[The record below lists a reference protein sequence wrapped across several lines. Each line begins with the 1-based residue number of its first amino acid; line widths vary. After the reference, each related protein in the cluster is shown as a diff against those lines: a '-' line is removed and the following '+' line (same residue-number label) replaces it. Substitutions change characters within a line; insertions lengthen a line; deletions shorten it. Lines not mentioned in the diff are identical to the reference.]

1 MSNIVKCVESYFDSS
16 KYEQKEIMEK
26 LYKEA
31 KTYRKKF
38 EINIE
43 LNQWGV
49 YVAKLVVY
57 DKTSFLKNNE
67 IFKFKQ
73 FKSNRRK
80 MTKREKYSSKSY
92 GKYKRTGNYK
102 PCIY

>member
-16 KYEQKEIMEK
+16 KYAREEIRQN
-26 LYKEA
+26 LYQEA

-57 DKTSFLKNNE
+57 DKTSFFKNNK
-67 IFKFKQ
+67 IFKI
-73 FKSNRRK
+73 KSNKRK
-80 MTKREKYSSKSY
+80 ISKREKYSSKSY
-92 GKYKRTGNYK
+92 GEYKRTGNYK